1 MNDQAPARRRYF
13 VRDTRTM
20 KVAQYESTRVMWMTE
35 AEAIEYA
42 ADLNALDALVEDKES
57 SSRWAVEEA
66 GR

>member
-1 MNDQAPARRRYF
+1 MTDQTPSRRRYF

-20 KVAQYESTRVMWMTE
+20 KVAQYEPTRVMWMTE

-57 SSRWAVEEA
+57 SSRWTVEEA
-66 GR
+66 VR